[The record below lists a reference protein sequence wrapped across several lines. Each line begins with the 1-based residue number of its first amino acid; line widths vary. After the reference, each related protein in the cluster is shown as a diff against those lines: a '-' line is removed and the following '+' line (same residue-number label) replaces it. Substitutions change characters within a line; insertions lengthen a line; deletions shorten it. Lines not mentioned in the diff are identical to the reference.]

1 MPFVSEMQTALPFIE
16 QLDEHRQ
23 RAIASFASHMIE
35 RAEEDATM
43 TEAEIA
49 ELRRL
54 ERERRTKWLDEMIA
68 KWERRAKGDWS

>member
-1 MPFVSEMQTALPFIE
+1 MPFVSEMQTALPFIA

-23 RAIASFASHMIE
+23 RAIATFASHMIG

-43 TEAEIA
+43 TEAEIV

-54 ERERRTKWLDEMIA
+54 EREGRSQWLDAMIA